1 MAVIHLNQENFEEV
15 TREGIVLIDFFAT
28 WCGPCKMLA
37 PLIDQLA
44 EENPDKKICKID
56 VDKNPALAE
65 RFGVM
70 SIPTLILMKNG
81 TPVEKAGGARSK
93 KALEEFLNQ

>member
-15 TREGIVLIDFFAT
+15 TREGTVLIDFFAT

-81 TPVEKAGGARSK
+81 TPVEKAVGARSK

>member
-81 TPVEKAGGARSK
+81 TPVEKAVGARSK

>member
-1 MAVIHLNQENFEEV
+1 MAVIHLTQENFDEV
-15 TREGIVLIDFFAT
+15 TREGTVLIDFFAT

-44 EENPDKKICKID
+44 EEYPDKKICKID
-56 VDKNPALAE
+56 VDKEPALAE

-81 TPVEKAGGARSK
+81 TPVEKAVGARSK